1 MKLIRL
7 TTENRDGIF
16 NVDFNDQIIIPK
28 ESKMALQSC
37 SVQADGGKITINADN
52 NEITYTLGSNSFDG
66 GTIRL
71 ASETYFRSGV
81 DSLFLD
87 IKDKL
92 NQDTLW
98 TYTKANRRQLGVEW
112 EVSTNNDNKVVIEYK
127 RGDNKEHTSTWRYE
141 DLLVKRT
148 DPGVWTKE
156 PLLAGS
162 ADNESVAYQE
172 YFLSRG
178 NGFFRTQINNLITSG
193 GTILENGFIIGL
205 SSKDLASAPLD
216 DFTNDD
222 INYGI
227 HAVYNGPTL
236 EYYTIEDGIFTLS
249 SESGTFNGSGDPTND
264 YIELMINGGSINYSV
279 YHNVDAGEPTS
290 LIADEPL
297 YEANQKLYP
306 FIIFR
311 GSSTEASC
319 NNVRLTA
326 SPYDQVP
333 TGNHDNLSLSP
344 PDPVSSSDSNF
355 LQFQSTTLANYLG
368 FNNSRI
374 PREGVVDASTYSY
387 VADRKFTGKINADNF
402 LIEMMNI
409 TLDSYDGFVNQRKNI
424 LSVVPQNDSNDL
436 IIYEPNTQNFIDLNN
451 KDEINLR
458 NIKCRFLN
466 TDYTPFNM
474 IGLASITILVS

>member
-7 TTENRDGIF
+7 TTENTDGIF
-16 NVDFNDQIIIPK
+16 DVDFNDQIIIPAN
-28 ESKMALQSC
+28 SKIALQSC

-71 ASETYFRSGV
+71 ASETYFRNQV

-87 IKDKL
+87 IKDKF
-92 NQDTLW
+92 NEDTAW
-98 TYTKANRRQLGVEW
+98 TFAKANRRQLGVEW
-112 EVSTNNDNKVVIEYK
+112 DVFTNNDNKVVIEYK
-127 RGDNKEHTSTWRYE
+127 RGDNKEHTDTWRYE
-141 DLLVKRT
+141 DTLVKRT

-156 PLLAGS
+156 PLLAKS
-162 ADNESVAYQE
+162 ADNDSVAYQK

-193 GTILENGFIIGL
+193 GTLLENGFIIGL

-216 DFTNDD
+216 EFTNDD

-227 HAVYNGPTL
+227 HAVYNGATL

-249 SESGTFNGSGDPTND
+249 SETGTFNGSGDPTND
-264 YIELMINGGSINYSV
+264 YIELMINGGNINFNV
-279 YHNVDAGEPTS
+279 YHYFDGGNPTF
-290 LIADEPL
+290 LADPSL
-297 YEANQKLYP
+297 YELNQKLYP
-306 FIIFR
+306 FLIFR
-311 GSSTEASC
+311 GSATEASC

-333 TGNHDNLSLSP
+333 TGIHANLSLNP
-344 PDPVSSSDSNF
+344 PDPVSNADSNF
-355 LQFQSTTLANYLG
+355 LQFQSITLANYLG
-368 FNNSRI
+368 YNNNTI
-374 PREGVVDASTYSY
+374 PRSGVISASTYSY

-402 LIEMMNI
+402 LIDMMNI
-409 TLDSYDGFVNQRKNI
+409 SLDSYDGFVNQRKNI
-424 LSVVPQNDSNDL
+424 LAVVPQSDSNDL

-451 KDEINLR
+451 KTELNLR

-466 TDYTPFNM
+466 TDYTPFNL

>member
-7 TTENRDGIF
+7 TTESRDGIF
-16 NVDFNDQIIIPK
+16 DVDFNDQIIIPAD
-28 ESKMALQSC
+28 SKIALQSC

-71 ASETYFRSGV
+71 ASETYFRNQV

-87 IKDKL
+87 IKDKF
-92 NQDTLW
+92 NEDTAW
-98 TYTKANRRQLGVEW
+98 TFVKANRRQLGVEW
-112 EVSTNNDNKVVIEYK
+112 DVFTNDDNKVVIEYK
-127 RGDNKEHTSTWRYE
+127 RGDNKEHTDTWRYE
-141 DLLVKRT
+141 ENNVTTVSGLWSKDISLPKT
-148 DPGVWTKE
+148 DTNI
-156 PLLAGS
+156 A
-162 ADNESVAYQE
+162 VAYQE

-178 NGFFRTQINNLITSG
+178 NGFFRTQIHTLATTA
-193 GTILENGFIIGL
+193 GTLLENGFIIGL

-216 DFTNDD
+216 EFTDAD

-227 HAVYNGPTL
+227 HAVFNGATL

-249 SESGTFNGSGDPTND
+249 SENGTYNGAGDATND
-264 YIELMINGGSINYSV
+264 YIEVMINGGSINFNV
-279 YHNVDAGEPTS
+279 YHDTDGGNPIFLEDPS
-290 LIADEPL
+290 L
-297 YEANQKLYP
+297 YELNQKLYP
-306 FIIFR
+306 FLIFR
-311 GSSTEASC
+311 GASTEASC

-326 SPYDQVP
+326 SPYDQIP
-333 TGNHDNLSLSP
+333 TGIHDNLALSP
-344 PDPVSSSDSNF
+344 PDPVSNADSNF
-355 LQFQSTTLANYLG
+355 LQFQSITLANYLG
-368 FNNSRI
+368 YNNNSI
-374 PREGVVDASTYSY
+374 PRSGVISASTYSY

-402 LIEMMNI
+402 LIDMMNI
-409 TLDSYDGFVNQRKNI
+409 SLDSYDGFVNQRKNI
-424 LSVVPQNDSNDL
+424 LAVVPQSDSNDL

-451 KDEINLR
+451 KTELNLR